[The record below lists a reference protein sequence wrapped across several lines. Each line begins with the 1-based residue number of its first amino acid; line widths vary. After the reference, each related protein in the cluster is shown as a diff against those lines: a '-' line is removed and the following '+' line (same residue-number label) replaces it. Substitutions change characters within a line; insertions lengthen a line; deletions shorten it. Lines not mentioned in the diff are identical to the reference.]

1 MKDKLKSITMSIIT
15 SVPMKFIGI
24 FLCILLILSFCF
36 YGIKYDDGVF
46 EEDEKGNPTS
56 YTENVKTPSVG
67 DTGGLTID
75 RDKII
80 KNGLDSS
87 YYTDDKI
94 ASMSDKD
101 IIDKF
106 KISKK
111 LRRTVNSLDEISDAE
126 LLWCTN
132 DVYSKYLDKPE
143 ELERMLNAEI
153 ITQYPD
159 MGQAGGKLNGIIK
172 FQRHKEDG
180 SSEFLTYIDLN
191 TFSNYVDN
199 NNTAALKYFS
209 LDESGNV
216 VVATVNTT
224 IETLTSNDSEM
235 NISDFAPNLSEDNKT
250 KDGEYQKIT
259 QIVSKQTINYKNY
272 VENYTMPFKYLWSL
286 LVISEDKDFILDL
299 VKLVEDSE
307 IVISIYDNVTTNTTT
322 DEYDYNKES
331 RTDTYVELG
340 IPKTYGLKN
349 IPSKGYWMPLEE
361 INKLNPKS
369 YEKKSAPDYS
379 TDDTEYK
386 ITYKVV
392 TETNRPLFAL
402 TKANVWIT
410 DYSLEYTYQGST
422 VTSNDSN
429 TKSLDDTEYVL
440 DNEKSSNSNDD
451 SSLLNNKH
459 AIALRDEAKK
469 YIEKNKPS
477 STESGS
483 TNKTVNS
490 SNSSITSATNTNS
503 DSEEIVVNVSYVKCD
518 IYNHNI
524 NRKQT
529 TTNIVAEQKYVGQ
542 TPVNNPKVDK
552 NADTD
557 NFVKILCDKSHKKAK
572 KFLTDGSTTE
582 WLWKI
587 LEKNEPN
594 MINLTK
600 YLFYKVTGKSFG
612 VDTYDFS
619 EYEGS
624 EFSNVGSIG
633 GSMSLT
639 TSVLSKEDFVAAMN
653 AYSNKISG
661 KKKENFDKNFL
672 PYIGDI
678 YDWSLEY
685 GVNPELV
692 VITAATEQAFKS
704 GGGSYNYWGLGVS
717 NGSSSGSSFSSLK
730 DRN

>member
-307 IVISIYDNVTTNTTT
+307 IVISI
-322 DEYDYNKES
+322 
-331 RTDTYVELG
+331 
-340 IPKTYGLKN
+340 
-349 IPSKGYWMPLEE
+349 
-361 INKLNPKS
+361 
-369 YEKKSAPDYS
+369 
-379 TDDTEYK
+379 
-386 ITYKVV
+386 
-392 TETNRPLFAL
+392 
-402 TKANVWIT
+402 
-410 DYSLEYTYQGST
+410 
-422 VTSNDSN
+422 
-429 TKSLDDTEYVL
+429 
-440 DNEKSSNSNDD
+440 
-451 SSLLNNKH
+451 
-459 AIALRDEAKK
+459 
-469 YIEKNKPS
+469 
-477 STESGS
+477 
-483 TNKTVNS
+483 
-490 SNSSITSATNTNS
+490 
-503 DSEEIVVNVSYVKCD
+503 
-518 IYNHNI
+518 
-524 NRKQT
+524 
-529 TTNIVAEQKYVGQ
+529 
-542 TPVNNPKVDK
+542 
-552 NADTD
+552 
-557 NFVKILCDKSHKKAK
+557 
-572 KFLTDGSTTE
+572 
-582 WLWKI
+582 
-587 LEKNEPN
+587 
-594 MINLTK
+594 
-600 YLFYKVTGKSFG
+600 
-612 VDTYDFS
+612 
-619 EYEGS
+619 
-624 EFSNVGSIG
+624 
-633 GSMSLT
+633 
-639 TSVLSKEDFVAAMN
+639 
-653 AYSNKISG
+653 
-661 KKKENFDKNFL
+661 
-672 PYIGDI
+672 
-678 YDWSLEY
+678 
-685 GVNPELV
+685 
-692 VITAATEQAFKS
+692 
-704 GGGSYNYWGLGVS
+704 
-717 NGSSSGSSFSSLK
+717 
-730 DRN
+730 

>member
-1 MKDKLKSITMSIIT
+1 MKDKVKSITMSIIT
-15 SVPMKFIGI
+15 SVPMKFVGI

-46 EEDEKGNPTS
+46 EENEKGNPTS
-56 YTENVKTPSVG
+56 YTENVKTPSAG

-94 ASMSDKD
+94 ANMSDKD

-224 IETLTSNDSEM
+224 TETLTSNDSEM

-369 YEKKSAPDYS
+369 YEKKSAPDYL

-692 VITAATEQAFKS
+692 VITAATEQAFKP